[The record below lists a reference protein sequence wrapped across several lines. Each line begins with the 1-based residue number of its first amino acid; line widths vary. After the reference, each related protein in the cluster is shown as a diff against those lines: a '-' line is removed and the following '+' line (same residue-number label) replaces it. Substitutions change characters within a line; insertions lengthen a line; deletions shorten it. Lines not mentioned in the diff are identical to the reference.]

1 MEPQFLRKNTKTEEH
16 SFYSKYAEVP
26 YTYDQF
32 HYHKEYELLYTIKN
46 NGTRFIGDSI
56 ESFSDYDLVLVGP
69 GLPHYWQSDK
79 EYYENNPELKAK
91 IVVIHFEL
99 DFLGADFFQTP
110 EMILVK
116 NMLLK
121 ANRGLRFSDKL
132 AYKLE
137 SNLIEITSGN
147 NWKQLIGLLSI
158 LSEMAVSE
166 YSTIA
171 SEGFSSSY
179 HLSKNE
185 DRITG
190 IYNYL
195 IQNHHENISLG
206 DVAEFA
212 NMNSSA
218 FCRYFKK
225 VTSKTFSDCLNEIRI
240 GIACKKL
247 INTDLSV
254 SEIGYTCG
262 YQNISYFNR
271 QFRQVK
277 GLSPSAYRLKFI

>member
-1 MEPQFLRKNTKTEEH
+1 MEPQFLRKNTKTDEH
-16 SFYSKYAEVP
+16 SFYCRYAEVP
-26 YTYDQF
+26 YTFDQF
-32 HYHKEYELLYTIKN
+32 HYHKEYELLYAIKN

-56 ESFSDYDLVLVGP
+56 ESFSSNDLVLVGP
-69 GLPHYWQSDK
+69 SLPHYWQSDK
-79 EYYENNPELKAK
+79 EYYENNPELTAK

-110 EMILVK
+110 EMTSVK
-116 NMLLK
+116 SMLLK
-121 ANRGLRFSDKL
+121 ANRGLQFPDKL

-137 SNLIEITSGN
+137 SNLLKITSGN
-147 NWKQLIGLLSI
+147 NWEQLLGLLSV
-158 LSEMAVSE
+158 LCEMAESE

-179 HLSKNE
+179 HLSNNE

-195 IQNHHENISLG
+195 IRNHHENISLD

-225 VTSKTFSDCLNEIRI
+225 VTSKTFSDSLNEIRI

-254 SEIGYTCG
+254 SEIGYACG

-271 QFRQVK
+271 QFKRVK
-277 GLSPSAYRLKFI
+277 SLNPSAYRLKFI